1 MLDSEHSGE
10 IQKLYAAFH
19 FLKRVRDVH
28 RLTVAA
34 TDTLSPDHMTDAAR
48 ILGFV
53 DETGEGIP
61 AQLLDKCRRT
71 TKQARGTLRKLMGAI
86 RPSNTPL

>member
-1 MLDSEHSGE
+1 MLDSEHSEE

-34 TDTLSPDHMTDAAR
+34 TDTLSPEHMADAAR

-53 DETGEGIP
+53 DETGEGVP
-61 AQLLDKCRRT
+61 RKLLDRCRRT
-71 TKQARGTLRKLMGAI
+71 AKQVKGTLRKLMGAI
-86 RPSNTPL
+86 GPFNTQV